1 MKYTG
6 ILQAFRFQLG
16 LWQAKRKNEL
26 EKNELEA
33 NVRLTHA
40 VPNRTERR
48 EEKEKVNKEL

>member
-16 LWQAKRKNEL
+16 LWQAKR
-26 EKNELEA
+26 KNELEA